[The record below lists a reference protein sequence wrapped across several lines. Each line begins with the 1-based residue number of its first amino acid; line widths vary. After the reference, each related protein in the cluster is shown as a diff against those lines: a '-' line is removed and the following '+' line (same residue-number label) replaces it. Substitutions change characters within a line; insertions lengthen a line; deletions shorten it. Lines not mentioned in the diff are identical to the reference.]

1 MHAFFNYLLKN
12 IFAKHFH
19 QCVAGALNGTSFI
32 TNALE
37 STDNKECDFNE
48 PNVQQRPPVDVFK
61 KVLGNV
67 ILKSGK
73 VVSLTILNQK
83 GFFQKNTQGFSG
95 KSLMEK
101 VCTSQITMMT
111 STKWN

>member
-1 MHAFFNYLLKN
+1 MHAFFNYFWKN

-19 QCVAGALNGTSFI
+19 YCVAGALNGKSFI

-48 PNVQQRPPVDVFK
+48 PHVQQRPPVDVFK

-67 ILKSGK
+67 SLKPGK
-73 VVSLTILNQK
+73 VVSLTILTQK
-83 GFFQKNTQGFSG
+83 GFFQKNTQGLSG
-95 KSLMEK
+95 KSLMQK
-101 VCTSQITMMT
+101 VCTSQITIMII
-111 STKWN
+111 